1 MRKILLLLMS
11 AGLVQANAQS
21 LGFGGPVS
29 ALVYRSDARGITPIL
44 GVPGGSYLG
53 ETTAAELDWAWVSPN
68 RKLAFGVHEG
78 QLCLIRDPG
87 GNPVPENVNLPCSLM
102 VNNSQTPVLGSPR
115 QMATSQMYS
124 PITSGVNVN
133 VCSWTQAMLYK
144 GARIPTLTA
153 KYSSSSSVP
162 GQFHVRVAVQ
172 RATST
177 LVNTGASIR
186 TEWVSP
192 LCHLTCEKEKT
203 LRVCGQ

>member
-1 MRKILLLLMS
+1 MS
-11 AGLVQANAQS
+11 DALCGCRSGHGLVADH
-21 LGFGGPVS
+21 S
-29 ALVYRSDARGITPIL
+29 AVQ
-44 GVPGGSYLG
+44 PG
-53 ETTAAELDWAWVSPN
+53 
-68 RKLAFGVHEG
+68 KM
-78 QLCLIRDPG
+78 
-87 GNPVPENVNLPCSLM
+87 NLPCSLM
-102 VNNSQTPVLGSPR
+102 ASNSQTSVLRFPR
-115 QMATSQMYS
+115 QIATSQAYS
-124 PITSGVNVN
+124 LASPGVNVN
-133 VCSWTQAMLYK
+133 VCSLPLAMLYK